1 MHFEDISVENYF
13 VMFFVGIALL
23 LNVIFYIIKGDMYLT
38 PRYTQGT
45 TVKREENPFEFRMVV
60 GVFLVIGLFLVIIRS
75 YRSVFVK

>member
-13 VMFFVGIALL
+13 VKFFVGIALV

-45 TVKREENPFEFRMVV
+45 TGKERRES
-60 GVFLVIGLFLVIIRS
+60 I
-75 YRSVFVK
+75 